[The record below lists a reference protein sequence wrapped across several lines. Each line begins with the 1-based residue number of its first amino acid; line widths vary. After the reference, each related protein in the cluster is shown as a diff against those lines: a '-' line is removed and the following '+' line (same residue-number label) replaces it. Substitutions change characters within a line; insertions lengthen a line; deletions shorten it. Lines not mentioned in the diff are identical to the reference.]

1 MKNNL
6 LLISVICSVAGL
18 TACETTKQNQE
29 ELKPRIGMPNPAS
42 AYCVEQGGTLSIKKD
57 ADGGERGI
65 CTLANGQQVD
75 EWDFFRKAN
84 GK

>member
-1 MKNNL
+1 
-6 LLISVICSVAGL
+6 
-18 TACETTKQNQE
+18 
-29 ELKPRIGMPNPAS
+29 MPNPAS

-65 CTLANGQQVD
+65 CTLANGQEVD